1 MAGPRAGMRVMEWC
15 VRDSFF
21 ASILPHSPSWPGEAT
36 KLCFAPTS
44 RPSTFS
50 SPAAD
55 GPAQNWRGLYPR
67 VVRRRG
73 ARYSRRSK
81 PTSRRQ
87 HRRIGVAGTERG
99 GMDGFE
105 CDVLVVGSGAAG
117 MAAAITAA
125 HRGLK
130 VVIAEK
136 EATFGGTTA
145 RSGGWL
151 WIPGT
156 SLARGWGIVETPD
169 QARTYL
175 RHEAG
180 NSFDAARVDAFLSN
194 GPEAVDFFTS
204 KTALAFDMPL
214 TFPDYHAEAPGGTQ
228 GGRSMVTRPFD
239 GRELGPLIKDIGL
252 PLPELT
258 VFGMMLGSG
267 KEIIHF
273 MRATKSLTSAVYV
286 AKRLSK
292 HFMDVMRHGRGMT
305 LTNGN
310 ALAGRLA
317 KSAIDLKI
325 PLWLSSPVRE
335 LIVEDGAVRGAIVE
349 RDGRVVCV
357 KAKRGVVLACGGF
370 PHDVA
375 RRKAMFPH
383 APTGNEHWSPGP
395 TGNTGDGLRLA
406 EAAGGRVENALPN
419 AAAWVPVSITERKDG
434 SQGVMPHFIDRAK
447 PGVIAVTRTG
457 VRFAN
462 EGNSY
467 HDFVQDMMKVA
478 KPGEEI
484 AAFLLCDH
492 RALRKYGLGCVPPFP
507 MPLGHHLRTGYLK
520 RGATLAELAA
530 QAGIDAKGLEA
541 TVAEFNKS
549 AADGQDPAFGKGSR
563 AYNRY
568 QGDALH
574 GPNPCIAPIKDGPFY
589 AIKMVIG
596 DLGTYAG
603 IRTDANARVID
614 AQGQPIAGLYA
625 VGNDMASIMGGNYPG
640 AGITL
645 GPALTFGYIAGKH
658 IAGQASLATRQ

>member
-1 MAGPRAGMRVMEWC
+1 VA
-15 VRDSFF
+15 DSGQD
-21 ASILPHSPSWPGEAT
+21 S
-36 KLCFAPTS
+36 
-44 RPSTFS
+44 
-50 SPAAD
+50 
-55 GPAQNWRGLYPR
+55 Y
-67 VVRRRG
+67 
-73 ARYSRRSK
+73 
-81 PTSRRQ
+81 
-87 HRRIGVAGTERG
+87 
-99 GMDGFE
+99 E
-105 CDVLVVGSGAAG
+105 CDALVVGSGAAG
-117 MAAAITAA
+117 MSAAVTAG
-125 HRGLK
+125 HRGLN
-130 VVIAEK
+130 VLIVEK
-136 EATFGGTTA
+136 EPRFGGTTA

-156 SLARGWGIVETPD
+156 SLARAWGITESPD

-180 NSFDAARVDAFLSN
+180 NSFDAARVDAFLTA
-194 GPEAVDFFTS
+194 GPEAVDFFTT
-204 KTALAFDMPL
+204 KTAVRFDMPL
-214 TFPDYHAEAPGGTQ
+214 TFPDYHAEAPGGAQ
-228 GGRSMVTRPFD
+228 GGRSMVTRPFN
-239 GRELGPLIKDIGL
+239 GHELGELINDLGA

-273 MRATKSLTSAVYV
+273 MRATKSLASAFYV
-286 AKRLSK
+286 ARRLSK
-292 HFMDVMRHGRGMT
+292 HAMDVMRYGRGMN

-317 KSAIDLKI
+317 KSAFDLKI

-335 LIVEDGAVRGAIVE
+335 LIVENGEVRGAMVE
-349 RDGRVVCV
+349 RDGRLVRVT
-357 KAKRGVVLACGGF
+357 ARRGVVLACGGF

-375 RRKAMFPH
+375 RRKKMFPH
-383 APTGNEHWSPGP
+383 APTGNEHFSPGP

-406 EAAGGRVENALPN
+406 ETAGGRIEDSLPN
-419 AAAWVPVSITERKDG
+419 AAAWVPVSITTRKDG
-434 SQGVMPHFIDRAK
+434 SKGVMPHFIDRAK
-447 PGVIAVTRTG
+447 PGVIAVTRDG
-457 VRFAN
+457 ARFAN

-467 HDFVQDMMKVA
+467 HDFVQEMMKAA

-484 AAFLLCDH
+484 SALLICDH
-492 RALRKYGLGCVPPFP
+492 RALRRYGLGCVPPFP
-507 MPLGHHLRTGYLK
+507 MPLGHHLATGYLK

-530 QAGIDAKGLEA
+530 QAGIDPKGLET
-541 TVAEFNKS
+541 TVAQFNTS
-549 AADGQDPAFGKGSR
+549 AAEGRDPAFGKGSR

-603 IRTDANARVID
+603 IKTDENARALD
-614 AQGQPIAGLYA
+614 ADGRPIAGLYA
-625 VGNDMASIMGGNYPG
+625 AGNDMASIMGGNYPG

-658 IAGQASLATRQ
+658 ISGDDAQIKVTPPHP

>member
-1 MAGPRAGMRVMEWC
+1 
-15 VRDSFF
+15 
-21 ASILPHSPSWPGEAT
+21 
-36 KLCFAPTS
+36 
-44 RPSTFS
+44 
-50 SPAAD
+50 
-55 GPAQNWRGLYPR
+55 
-67 VVRRRG
+67 
-73 ARYSRRSK
+73 
-81 PTSRRQ
+81 
-87 HRRIGVAGTERG
+87 VAGGEEETY
-99 GMDGFE
+99 E
-105 CDVLVVGSGAAG
+105 CDALVVGSGCAG
-117 MAAAITAA
+117 MSAAVTAG
-125 HRGLK
+125 HRGLSVL
-130 VVIAEK
+130 VVEK
-136 EATFGGTTA
+136 EQHFGGTTA

-156 SLARGWGIVETPD
+156 RLARDWGIVESED

-180 NSFDAARVDAFLSN
+180 NAFDGARVDAFLTT
-194 GPEAVDFFTS
+194 GPEAVDFFTT
-204 KTALAFDMPL
+204 KTAVRFDMPL
-214 TFPDYHAEAPGGTQ
+214 TFPDYHAEAPGGAQ

-239 GRELGPLIKDIGL
+239 GHELGAHLKNLGN

-273 MRATKSLTSAVYV
+273 MRATKSLASALYV

-292 HFMDVMRHGRGMT
+292 HAIDVLRHGRGMN

-317 KSAIDLKI
+317 KSAFDLKI

-349 RDGRVVCV
+349 RDGRRVRVN
-357 KAKRGVVLACGGF
+357 ARRGVVLACGGF

-383 APTGNEHWSPGP
+383 APTGNEHYSPGP

-406 EAAGGRVENALPN
+406 ESAGGGVQDSLPN
-419 AAAWVPVSITERKDG
+419 AAAWVPVSITTRKDG
-434 SQGVMPHFIDRAK
+434 SNGVMPHFIDRAK
-447 PGVIAVTRTG
+447 PGVIAVTRNG
-457 VRFAN
+457 ARFAN

-467 HDFVQDMMKVA
+467 HDFVQEMMRTA

-484 AAFLLCDH
+484 AAYLLCDH

-530 QAGIDAKGLEA
+530 QTGIDAKGLEA
-541 TVAEFNKS
+541 TVAEFNRT
-549 AADGQDPAFGKGSR
+549 AAHGQDPACGKGSR
-563 AYNRY
+563 AYNRF

-574 GPNPCIAPIKDGPFY
+574 APNPCIAPIKDGPFY

-603 IRTDANARVID
+603 IKTDANARALD
-614 AQGQPIAGLYA
+614 ADGQPIEGLYA
-625 VGNDMASIMGGNYPG
+625 AGNDMASIMGGNYPG

-645 GPALTFGYIAGKH
+645 GPALTFGYIAGRH
-658 IAGQASLATRQ
+658 ISGNDPHPAVASSRQ

>member
-1 MAGPRAGMRVMEWC
+1 MSAAVTAG
-15 VRDSFF
+15 
-21 ASILPHSPSWPGEAT
+21 H
-36 KLCFAPTS
+36 
-44 RPSTFS
+44 
-50 SPAAD
+50 
-55 GPAQNWRGLYPR
+55 RGL
-67 VVRRRG
+67 
-73 ARYSRRSK
+73 S
-81 PTSRRQ
+81 
-87 HRRIGVAGTERG
+87 
-99 GMDGFE
+99 
-105 CDVLVVGSGAAG
+105 VLVV
-117 MAAAITAA
+117 
-125 HRGLK
+125 
-130 VVIAEK
+130 EK
-136 EATFGGTTA
+136 EQHFGGTTA

-156 SLARGWGIVETPD
+156 RLARDWGIVESED

-180 NSFDAARVDAFLSN
+180 NAFDAARVDAFLTT
-194 GPEAVDFFTS
+194 GPEAVDFFTT
-204 KTALAFDMPL
+204 KTAVRFDMPL
-214 TFPDYHAEAPGGTQ
+214 TFPDYHAEAPGGAQ

-239 GRELGPLIKDIGL
+239 GHELGAHLKNLGN

-273 MRATKSLTSAVYV
+273 MRATKSLASALYV

-292 HFMDVMRHGRGMT
+292 HAIDVLRHGRGMN

-317 KSAIDLKI
+317 KSAFDLKI

-349 RDGRVVCV
+349 RDGRRVRVN
-357 KAKRGVVLACGGF
+357 ARRGVVLACGGF

-383 APTGNEHWSPGP
+383 APTGNEHYSPGP

-406 EAAGGRVENALPN
+406 ESAGGGVQDTLPN
-419 AAAWVPVSITERKDG
+419 AAAWVPVSITTRKDG
-434 SQGVMPHFIDRAK
+434 SKGVMPHFIDRAK
-447 PGVIAVTRTG
+447 PGVIAVTRNG
-457 VRFAN
+457 ARFAN

-467 HDFVQDMMKVA
+467 HDFVQEMMKTA

-484 AAFLLCDH
+484 AAYLLCDH

-530 QAGIDAKGLEA
+530 QTGIDAKGLEA
-541 TVAEFNKS
+541 TVAEFNRT
-549 AADGQDPAFGKGSR
+549 AAHGQDPAFGKGSR
-563 AYNRY
+563 AYNRF

-603 IRTDANARVID
+603 IKTDANARALD
-614 AQGQPIAGLYA
+614 ADGQPIEGLYA
-625 VGNDMASIMGGNYPG
+625 AGNDMASIMGGNYPG

-645 GPALTFGYIAGKH
+645 GPALTFGYIAGRH
-658 IAGQASLATRQ
+658 ISGNDPHPAVASSRQ

>member
-1 MAGPRAGMRVMEWC
+1 V
-15 VRDSFF
+15 
-21 ASILPHSPSWPGEAT
+21 
-36 KLCFAPTS
+36 TS
-44 RPSTFS
+44 VQQ
-50 SPAAD
+50 D
-55 GPAQNWRGLYPR
+55 NY
-67 VVRRRG
+67 
-73 ARYSRRSK
+73 
-81 PTSRRQ
+81 
-87 HRRIGVAGTERG
+87 
-99 GMDGFE
+99 E
-105 CDVLVVGSGAAG
+105 CDALVVGSGAAG
-117 MAAAITAA
+117 MSAAVTAG
-125 HRGLK
+125 HRGLD
-130 VVIAEK
+130 VLIVEK
-136 EATFGGTTA
+136 EPRFGGTTA

-156 SLARGWGIVETPD
+156 SLARDWGIVENPD
-169 QARTYL
+169 QARSYL

-180 NSFDAARVDAFLSN
+180 NSFDAARVDAFLTA

-204 KTALAFDMPL
+204 KTTVKFDMPL
-214 TFPDYHAEAPGGTQ
+214 TFPDYHAEAPGGAQ

-239 GRELGPLIKDIGL
+239 GRELGEHIKTLGG

-273 MRATKSLTSAVYV
+273 MRATKSLASALYV

-292 HFMDVMRHGRGMT
+292 HAVDVMRHGRGMN

-317 KSAIDLKI
+317 KSAFDLNI

-335 LIVEDGAVRGAIVE
+335 LIVEDGAVRGALVE
-349 RDGRVVCV
+349 RDGRLVRVH
-357 KAKRGVVLACGGF
+357 ARRGVVLACGGF
-370 PHDVA
+370 PHDVN
-375 RRKAMFPH
+375 RRKKMFPH
-383 APTGNEHWSPGP
+383 APTGNEHFSPGP

-406 EAAGGRVENALPN
+406 ESAGGRVEDSLPN
-419 AAAWVPVSITERKDG
+419 AAAWVPVSITTRKDG
-434 SQGVMPHFIDRAK
+434 SKGVMPHFIDRAK
-447 PGVIAVTRTG
+447 PGVIAVMRDGT
-457 VRFAN
+457 RFAN

-467 HDFVQDMMKVA
+467 HDFVQEMMKA
-478 KPGEEI
+478 ARPGEEI

-507 MPLGHHLRTGYLK
+507 MPLAHHLRTGYLK
-520 RGATLAELAA
+520 RGATLTELAA

-541 TVAEFNKS
+541 TIAAFNAT

-603 IRTDANARVID
+603 IKTDAHARALD
-614 AQGQPIAGLYA
+614 ADGQPIAGLYA
-625 VGNDMASIMGGNYPG
+625 AGNDMASIMGGNYPG

-658 IAGQASLATRQ
+658 IAGGNSGAQSGSSSM